1 MGLREGHYTAR
12 WKRKNPFPTAAMPSD
27 PQTRDYPHKWHH
39 SFLLA
44 GGQLDFSSPNL
55 CRIPTFGTPIPCCPA
70 DILGEFWASERC
82 SGSGKHAG
90 RENTSQIISEHLN
103 VARCENYHRKHCG
116 KKRAARVCRQ
126 RRGEDRSSSS
136 LGKPRNRSA
145 FSERNERSEMAAG
158 SPFHSARSGKQL
170 TSDEGESAEFSGC

>member
-1 MGLREGHYTAR
+1 MGLREGHYTAT

-27 PQTRDYPHKWHH
+27 PQPRDYPHKWHH
-39 SFLLA
+39 YFLLA

-90 RENTSQIISEHLN
+90 RENTNHIISEHAN
-103 VARCENYHRKHCG
+103 RARCANYHRKHRG
-116 KKRAARVCRQ
+116 KKRAASVCRQ
-126 RRGEDRSSSS
+126 RRGGWI
-136 LGKPRNRSA
+136 L
-145 FSERNERSEMAAG
+145 
-158 SPFHSARSGKQL
+158 QL
-170 TSDEGESAEFSGC
+170 TGRTEEPVCIFREKWKEWNGSRQPVSQHTQQQATDFWWRRKRGV